1 MTECELETKLG
12 NWTSEFMIFDGKE
25 YEMKNLIANYEFLM
39 EGFLGWK
46 GQRFILLKEHRIDYL
61 KRLLGVLNQFKRNAV

>member
-12 NWTSEFMIFDGKE
+12 NWTLEFMVFDEKE
-25 YEMKNLIANYEFLM
+25 CEMKNLIANYEFLM

-46 GQRFILLKEHRIDYL
+46 GQRFILLKEHRIVYSKIVETL
-61 KRLLGVLNQFKRNAV
+61 A